1 MIMARIRMHF
11 NMLKLKSMPRHT
23 IKQATGTTGRFANVL
38 PVLVLVSLLLAGC
51 DSMVIFKREARDYVA
66 GFAGGV
72 AGDEPSAVLVAQK
85 ILKGEGSAADAA
97 IAAYFA
103 MSVTLPSAASLGGG
117 GACLVIDREK
127 NKVESLTFMAGGM
140 DGNRP
145 VVPANVRAMYAL
157 HAKYGQLPWRQLV
170 APAENMARFGAPVSR
185 AFARDLVA
193 AQGHITPSSDMGRTF
208 ANRQGRLVREG
219 DNLRQLDLAATLSI
233 IRGRPAAFFSGPGK
247 QRIIRA
253 YGAAGM
259 PISSADVD
267 RARPVWK
274 APITVRRG
282 NQAAD
287 FLPTPA
293 GLVGAQAWAMMYR
306 DGAWKSANNREKP
319 HLIAEVSRRSMAGA
333 GRWLHSPAELEK
345 AAPSVVS
352 EKRTEALMASFDSGR
367 KTKFAIP
374 EGGGHPAPVDQ
385 GGASVIAADQF
396 GQAVACS
403 FTMNGLMGSVRIA
416 PKTGII
422 IAARPDPAMRGMSSG
437 SLMVLRYD
445 DQNQLEFMA
454 SATGGAAAPI
464 TMVTV
469 ALRAMLDK
477 QNLEKASRAPR
488 LFAPMIPDQVLM
500 ESGNRG
506 LAKTLE
512 NAGHRVAPVSAMI
525 RLNGFFCPAGF
536 DGHRSRCELRTD
548 RRGFGFASQL

>member
-219 DNLRQLDLAATLSI
+219 DNLR
-233 IRGRPAAFFSGPGK
+233 
-247 QRIIRA
+247 
-253 YGAAGM
+253 
-259 PISSADVD
+259 
-267 RARPVWK
+267 
-274 APITVRRG
+274 
-282 NQAAD
+282 
-287 FLPTPA
+287 
-293 GLVGAQAWAMMYR
+293 
-306 DGAWKSANNREKP
+306 
-319 HLIAEVSRRSMAGA
+319 
-333 GRWLHSPAELEK
+333 
-345 AAPSVVS
+345 
-352 EKRTEALMASFDSGR
+352 
-367 KTKFAIP
+367 
-374 EGGGHPAPVDQ
+374 
-385 GGASVIAADQF
+385 
-396 GQAVACS
+396 
-403 FTMNGLMGSVRIA
+403 
-416 PKTGII
+416 
-422 IAARPDPAMRGMSSG
+422 
-437 SLMVLRYD
+437 
-445 DQNQLEFMA
+445 
-454 SATGGAAAPI
+454 
-464 TMVTV
+464 
-469 ALRAMLDK
+469 
-477 QNLEKASRAPR
+477 
-488 LFAPMIPDQVLM
+488 
-500 ESGNRG
+500 
-506 LAKTLE
+506 
-512 NAGHRVAPVSAMI
+512 
-525 RLNGFFCPAGF
+525 
-536 DGHRSRCELRTD
+536 
-548 RRGFGFASQL
+548 